1 MARPIFATLLVLSIA
16 LQAILLPAWQLIAVT
31 PGLVLVLLLGW
42 SAYRGLGEALL
53 WVFFAGILLDVIG
66 LDRLGA
72 NALALLPV
80 VLLGNFSR
88 GRFFN
93 SALVFPMLLAIA
105 ATFLYVGTLLVLR
118 GMLGEGGDPLQA
130 LGRITLLQALLN
142 ALLVPPVYG
151 LLGWLQRMD
160 PERT

>member
-1 MARPIFATLLVLSIA
+1 MARPIFATLLILSIV
-16 LQAILLPAWQLIAVT
+16 LQAILLPAWQIISVT
-31 PGLVLVLLLGW
+31 PGLVVVLMLGW
-42 SAYRGLGEALL
+42 GAYRGLGEALL
-53 WVFFAGILLDVIG
+53 WVFFAGILLDIIG

-93 SALVFPMLLAIA
+93 SAMVFPMLVAIA

-118 GMLGEGGDPLQA
+118 GMLGEGGDPFQA

-151 LLGWLQRMD
+151 LIGWLQRME

>member
-1 MARPIFATLLVLSIA
+1 MARPIFATLLILATI
-16 LQAILLPAWQLIAVT
+16 LQAVLLPAWQLVAVT
-31 PGLVLVLLLGW
+31 PGIVLVLLLGW
-42 SAYRGLGEALL
+42 SAHRRLGEALL
-53 WVFFAGILLDVIG
+53 WVFLVGILLDVIG
-66 LDRLGA
+66 LDRLGT

-80 VLLGNFSR
+80 VLLSNLAR

-105 ATFLYVGTLLVLR
+105 ATFLYVGTLLLLR
-118 GMLGEGGDPLQA
+118 GSLGESGDPLQA

-151 LLGWLQRMD
+151 LLGWLQRME